1 MDPSPF
7 TLIDPEAIP
16 YPLTDT
22 WSLNFAAEKLRTGGE
37 NLAAEAEDMRST
49 WQGLQAHYEAPES
62 EELFAKMNPMVT
74 RGEDIESDLVTV
86 AGALEDLA
94 EAATTARRS
103 LNNLRMQAQSFVNR
117 HSDRKWW
124 WLDNDEETDSL
135 AIQENIRL
143 KSEVNTAWETFNEAE
158 IACANTIA
166 ELSGGTRYAAPG
178 TAHGPDVVEYGLPP
192 GVGERSVPGLDLDS
206 YANTANDLTAWAGTE
221 FHPSLMTFEDST
233 GQAAWDVFVVDGLW
247 GTGVGLA
254 TTVGV
259 WSPDR
264 GWTLLPWDQVRNAG
278 VNLGDAGMNTA
289 AMVGIHDEEGWL
301 FDWDRRDE
309 AYWGA
314 SWDRW
319 TGNVQNT
326 GVEFRE
332 GFSAWSRREE
342 DPEYHEATTA
352 FNTVMLTGGIPLKII
367 KTVSGLGTAATIDV
381 DVPTDRDGSF
391 SDRGR
396 NDPSTSGGHS
406 WGASVRERSDAG
418 AGGGSTSERFDSEM
432 DGVRD
437 SLLDP
442 ERFRPNPGPRPETPS
457 PNPNGPAPTGG
468 NEPSPPR
475 NPVNP
480 RSDEGAQSQGGGR
493 PPNRS
498 DDEDTDQRSD
508 GEDRPETRP
517 DTDQRRDDPGA
528 RDDDTSS
535 PQDTDQPERRGDRE
549 AGDGPREESESPE
562 PATDGGSDGGDDQP
576 PRDRTGS
583 GGDDDGR
590 DDDDRAPSPDEDET
604 LSPGG
609 ALSQEP
615 RSITETGG
623 TDTGEK
629 PGSPDGPDPNTVEPA
644 MVKDKWGD
652 LVEFGSTDAS
662 GRWFDEDGVA
672 YIEIPDSVE
681 HAKAYERIR
690 EAAGD
695 VEAISELTGVDQGVV
710 NRIKE
715 HIFLR
720 DHDVAVGANEVSR
733 GRFTP
738 MGHIANW
745 WEQATQGKVP
755 DSEKEFFRRWIEHEA
770 IESKLMEWGMP
781 YNSSH
786 PSNWQWDDV
795 YEEVVYRPNS
805 EHYGAH
811 DVSRSEGKADPFGH
825 YRGRWNEPDIALNE
839 SLTNAEE
846 VALVI
851 LEGYRK

>member
-1 MDPSPF
+1 MTTSGGFEPTTPQDGVDPNPF

-37 NLAAEAEDMRST
+37 NLAGEAEDMRST
-49 WQGLQAHYEAPES
+49 WRGLQAHYEAPES

-74 RGEDIESDLVTV
+74 RGEDLQADLDTV

-94 EAATTARRS
+94 EAAKTARRS

-124 WLDNDEETDSL
+124 WLTNDEETDSL

-158 IACANTIA
+158 ITCANTIA
-166 ELSGGTRYAAPG
+166 ALCGGTLYAAPG
-178 TAHGPDVVEYGLPP
+178 TTHGPEIVEYGLPP
-192 GVGERSVPGLDLDS
+192 DAGDITVPSPEALLDD
-206 YANTANDLTAWAGTE
+206 ATAWAGTE

-233 GQAAWDVFVVDGLW
+233 GQAAWDVFMVDGLW

-264 GWTLLPWDQVRNAG
+264 GWTLTPWGQVRNAG
-278 VNLGDAGMNTA
+278 VNLGDAGMNA
-289 AMVGIHDEEGWL
+289 AALVGIHDEEGWL
-301 FDWDRRDE
+301 FDWSRRDE
-309 AYWGA
+309 PCWGA

-319 TGNVQNT
+319 TDNIQNT
-326 GVEFRE
+326 GAEFRE
-332 GFSAWSRREE
+332 GFTAWSRREE
-342 DPEYHEATTA
+342 DPEYHQATTV
-352 FNTVMLTGGIPLKII
+352 FNTVMLTGGLPLKLI
-367 KTVSGLGTAATIDV
+367 KTVSGLGAVASIEV
-381 DVPTDRDGSF
+381 DVPTGRDGFF
-391 SDRGR
+391 SGHDRNG
-396 NDPSTSGGHS
+396 PSTSGGHS
-406 WGASVRERSDAG
+406 WGEPVREQSDFE
-418 AGGGSTSERFDSEM
+418 AGGSSTSERFDGEM
-432 DGVRD
+432 EGARD

-442 ERFRPNPGPRPETPS
+442 EKFRPAPDPRPDAPS
-457 PNPNGPAPTGG
+457 PNPNGSTSTGG
-468 NEPSPPR
+468 DGTSITP
-475 NPVNP
+475 NPTTP
-480 RSDEGAQSQGGGR
+480 RSDEGSPPQNGGT

-498 DDEDTDQRSD
+498 DDEDTWPRSD
-508 GEDRPETRP
+508 GEGRPEREERTEEL
-517 DTDQRRDDPGA
+517 RDGQE
-528 RDDDTSS
+528 T
-535 PQDTDQPERRGDRE
+535 
-549 AGDGPREESESPE
+549 GDGPHEKTGRPES
-562 PATDGGSDGGDDQP
+562 TIDGGSDGGGDQP

-583 GGDDDGR
+583 GGDDDGH
-590 DDDDRAPSPDEDET
+590 DDDDRAPSPDEGE
-604 LSPGG
+604 
-609 ALSQEP
+609 ALSSGEP
-615 RSITETGG
+615 PSPEPQSITETDG
-623 TDTGEK
+623 TVTGDK

-690 EAAGD
+690 EATGD
-695 VEAISELTGVDQGVV
+695 VEAISELTGVDRGVV

-786 PSNWQWDDV
+786 PSNWEWDDV

-805 EHYGAH
+805 EYYGAH

-839 SLTNAEE
+839 DLTNAEE
-846 VALVI
+846 VALAI
-851 LEGYRK
+851 FEGYRK